1 MVLLGRG
8 AVLWGSSPSPWRAA
22 SAWGSWAISCAAAT
36 SRAASFSRC
45 RSAWAC
51 WFLHLYTTYATQASS
66 LLFGNVL
73 GVSPENLRD
82 MLVLGV
88 LTLACLTAIARPL
101 VFATLDPELAE
112 AKGVSLRLIAVLF
125 LIVVAIAVAEA
136 VQVVGILLVF
146 ALMVGPAAAA
156 LRCTTRLKS
165 GIALAIALAV
175 AETWAGIALAYVTDW
190 PPSFWITLLS
200 SVVYGLTVA
209 PSSGCRAPRRR
220 KPGLGTSRNQLS
232 VMLIHVFIGAAVAG
246 FVQGLSGF
254 AFGLAAM
261 GIWAWSV
268 SPQLAGPMVVFG
280 SLIGQL
286 LSIHSV
292 RGSLEPRRV
301 LPFILG
307 GVIGVPIGAAALP
320 HLDATLFKAGVG
332 LLLAIYCPAMLLTR
346 ELLAHPRRRQDG

>member
-1 MVLLGRG
+1 MLEYDFMQTAFEAGTVVAIVAGAVGYFLVLRNLAFAGHALSHVGFAGATGAVLLGVTPFWGLIAFTVAGGIGMGLLGDQLRG
-8 AVLWGSSPSPWRAA
+8 RDVAVGIMLSLSLGL
-22 SAWGSWAISCAAAT
+22 GVL
-36 SRAASFSRC
+36 
-45 RSAWAC
+45 
-51 WFLHLYTTYATQASS
+51 FLHLYTTYATQASS

-200 SVVYGLTVA
+200 SVVYGLTVV
-209 PSSGCRAPRRR
+209 
-220 KPGLGTSRNQLS
+220 PGLLPSAAPAQAWTSTS
-232 VMLIHVFIGAAVAG
+232 H
-246 FVQGLSGF
+246 
-254 AFGLAAM
+254 
-261 GIWAWSV
+261 
-268 SPQLAGPMVVFG
+268 
-280 SLIGQL
+280 
-286 LSIHSV
+286 
-292 RGSLEPRRV
+292 E
-301 LPFILG
+301 
-307 GVIGVPIGAAALP
+307 
-320 HLDATLFKAGVG
+320 
-332 LLLAIYCPAMLLTR
+332 
-346 ELLAHPRRRQDG
+346 

>member
-1 MVLLGRG
+1 MLEYDFMQTAFEAGTVVAVVAGAVGYFLVLRNLAFAGHALSHVGFAGATGAVLLGVAPFWGLIAFTVAGGIGMGLLGDQLRG
-8 AVLWGSSPSPWRAA
+8 RDVAVGIMLSLSLGL
-22 SAWGSWAISCAAAT
+22 GVL
-36 SRAASFSRC
+36 
-45 RSAWAC
+45 
-51 WFLHLYTTYATQASS
+51 FLHLYTTYATQASS

-200 SVVYGLTVA
+200 SVVYGLTVV
-209 PSSGCRAPRRR
+209 
-220 KPGLGTSRNQLS
+220 PGLLPSAAPAQAWTSTS
-232 VMLIHVFIGAAVAG
+232 H
-246 FVQGLSGF
+246 
-254 AFGLAAM
+254 
-261 GIWAWSV
+261 
-268 SPQLAGPMVVFG
+268 
-280 SLIGQL
+280 
-286 LSIHSV
+286 
-292 RGSLEPRRV
+292 E
-301 LPFILG
+301 
-307 GVIGVPIGAAALP
+307 
-320 HLDATLFKAGVG
+320 
-332 LLLAIYCPAMLLTR
+332 
-346 ELLAHPRRRQDG
+346 